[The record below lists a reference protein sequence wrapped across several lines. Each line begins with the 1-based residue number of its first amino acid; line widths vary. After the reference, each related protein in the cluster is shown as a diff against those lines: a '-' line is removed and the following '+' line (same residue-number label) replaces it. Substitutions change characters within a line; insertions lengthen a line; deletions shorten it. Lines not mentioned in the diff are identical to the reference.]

1 MRLGF
6 VATKKGNRAGALAAC
21 RRGLGMYDVLSSD
34 GLPILAVERWLG
46 EGRRDR
52 IEAPSSCMRSTPSP
66 GVPGSNGIRRRGL
79 VRRPRMDKRER
90 GRLWR
95 GSLADQEGG
104 ISMRY
109 VGIDVGSDSHVVAA
123 VTADGTVAVKP
134 TKITE
139 DAAGYAKLFA
149 LLGQAPVFLVTMEAT
164 GHYWR
169 NLFAALAARG
179 YAVALLNPLR
189 TRRFAGE
196 DLERTKTDSIDA
208 LGIARFGAQ
217 KCPAVTGC
225 RMSPPTSCANWSA
238 IATVWSPTSATA
250 SVSSIAWST
259 SASPSSAA
267 TLDSMLACTLLA
279 EYPNAQAFAGAMPR
293 RLAKLVYDGVHKV
306 GPELAAALIAAAKVS
321 VGRHHG
327 PAYRIQVRHTCQD
340 LDVLRRRIRELD
352 GDIARQ
358 LEEHE
363 VGALLTSIDGIGTNT
378 AARLIAELGDLGRF
392 RNAAALA
399 AYVGVVPG
407 LRQSGKRHRQRAGL
421 CPIGHARLRAA
432 LWMPLLTAVRR
443 NPWLAAFYDRLISRG
458 KLPKVAL
465 VAALRKLL
473 GAVFA
478 VVRDRKP
485 FVPGLAA
492 AAA

>member
-1 MRLGF
+1 
-6 VATKKGNRAGALAAC
+6 
-21 RRGLGMYDVLSSD
+21 
-34 GLPILAVERWLG
+34 
-46 EGRRDR
+46 
-52 IEAPSSCMRSTPSP
+52 
-66 GVPGSNGIRRRGL
+66 
-79 VRRPRMDKRER
+79 
-90 GRLWR
+90 
-95 GSLADQEGG
+95 
-104 ISMRY
+104 MRY
-109 VGIDVGSDSHVVAA
+109 VGIDIGSDSHVVAA
-123 VTADGTVAVKP
+123 VTADGAVAVKP

-149 LLGQAPVFLVTMEAT
+149 LLGQGPVALVTIEAT

-169 NLFAALAARG
+169 NLFAALVVCG

-217 KCPAVTGC
+217 KRPVVT
-225 RMSPPTSCANWSA
+225 RLPDQ
-238 IATVWSPTSATA
+238 ATDELRQPVRHRDRLVADFGDRVRQLHRLVGLGFPEFRRHVES
-250 SVSSIAWST
+250 
-259 SASPSSAA
+259 
-267 TLDSMLACTLLA
+267 LDSMLACTLLA
-279 EYPNAQAFAGAMPR
+279 EYPNAQAFACAAPR

-306 GPELAAALIAAAKVS
+306 GPELAAALIGAAKVS
-321 VGRHHG
+321 VGHHHG

-340 LDVLRRRIRELD
+340 LDLLRRRIRELD
-352 GDIARQ
+352 DDISRQ

-363 VGALLTSIDGIGTNT
+363 VGSLLTSIAGIGTRT
-378 AARLIAELGDLGRF
+378 AVRLVAELGDLSRF
-392 RNAAALA
+392 PNAAALA

-407 LRQSGKRHRQRAGL
+407 LKQSGKRRGQRAGL

-432 LWMPLLTAVRR
+432 LWMPLLGAVRR
-443 NPWLAAFYDRLISRG
+443 NPWLKAFYDRLISRG

-478 VVRDRKP
+478 VMRDRKP